1 VIRRATTD
9 DYPWMVATGALVSK
23 DLGNYDQILPS
34 WLAQPGVL
42 AWIDDSPEG
51 AARGFALLGFYME
64 PSSDRATQVPVA
76 DLLAIAVAPHH
87 QRLGIGTALLHQ
99 VIAVA
104 ARVGPQNHIDELR
117 LTVAEDNQIGQRMYE
132 RAGFRVVD
140 AIAGT
145 YAGGQ
150 RALRMVRRLP

>member
-1 VIRRATTD
+1 VIRRATPA
-9 DYPWMVATGALVSK
+9 DYPWMVATGAQVYQ

-42 AWIDDSPEG
+42 AWIDEG
-51 AARGFALLGFYME
+51 PDGAPRGFALLGFYME
-64 PSSDRATQVPVA
+64 PAGSGGAQAAVA
-76 DLLAIAVAPHH
+76 DLLAIAVAAPH
-87 QRLGIGTALLHQ
+87 QRRGIGSALLQQ
-99 VIAVA
+99 VISVA
-104 ARVGPQNHIDELR
+104 GRVGPQNRIDELR
-117 LTVAEDNQIGQRMYE
+117 LTVAEHNVVGQRMYD

-140 AIAGT
+140 AATGH

>member
-1 VIRRATTD
+1 VIRRATLA
-9 DYPWMVATGALVSK
+9 DYPWMVATGALVYQ

-42 AWIDDSPEG
+42 AWIDELDGTP
-51 AARGFALLGFYME
+51 RGFALLGFYME
-64 PSSDRATQVPVA
+64 PAAPASPRQVAVA

-87 QRLGIGTALLHQ
+87 QRSGIGSALLDH
-99 VIAVA
+99 VISVA
-104 ARVGPQNHIDELR
+104 ARVGPANQINELR
-117 LTVAEDNQIGQRMYE
+117 LTVAEDNQIGQRMYD

-140 AIAGT
+140 ASTGS

-150 RALRMVRRLP
+150 RAIRMVRRLP

>member
-1 VIRRATTD
+1 MIRRATLAD
-9 DYPWMVATGALVSK
+9 HPWMVATGALVYQ

-42 AWIDDSPEG
+42 AWIDELDGTP
-51 AARGFALLGFYME
+51 RGFALLGFYME
-64 PSSDRATQVPVA
+64 PAGPPSPRQVAVA

-87 QRLGIGTALLHQ
+87 QRTGIGTAMLEDG
-99 VIAVA
+99 IAVA
-104 ARVGPQNHIDELR
+104 ARVGPANQIHELR
-117 LTVAEDNQIGQRMYE
+117 LTVAEDNQVGQRMYD

-140 AIAGT
+140 ATTGS

-150 RALRMVRRLP
+150 RAIRMVRRLP